1 VRFSYYYI
9 SDVSDLRGIEVMGL
23 MVMSIDSSP
32 VPTEPKKS
40 PTEREKGYEAMEHS
54 YKANTISTQRRKIC
68 VGSYTY
74 PTALYRPRN
83 NVSTKHI

>member
-32 VPTEPKKS
+32 VPTEPQKI
-40 PTEREKGYEAMEHS
+40 PHRKG
-54 YKANTISTQRRKIC
+54 K
-68 VGSYTY
+68 G
-74 PTALYRPRN
+74 L
-83 NVSTKHI
+83 